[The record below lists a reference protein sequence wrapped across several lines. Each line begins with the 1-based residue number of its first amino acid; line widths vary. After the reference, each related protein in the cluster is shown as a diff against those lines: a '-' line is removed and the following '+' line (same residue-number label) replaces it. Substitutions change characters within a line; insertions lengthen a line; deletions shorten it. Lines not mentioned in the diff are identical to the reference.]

1 MNPESVGN
9 LTDPSTWPVEKSPL
23 PTSTFEVK
31 SPQEDDP
38 DNPYGDYDNTIQGD
52 VLIDTSQTEMI
63 HQPFLMNSDKLV
75 REVLLETGMNIQCF
89 VRYEVGQN

>member
-9 LTDPSTWPVEKSPL
+9 LIEPSTWPVEKPPL
-23 PTSTFEVK
+23 LPASEIK
-31 SPQEDDP
+31 SQQEDDP

-75 REVLLETGMNIQCF
+75 REVLLETGMNIQGF